1 MGDSRD
7 QIAELDGAASVA
19 DDKRHSLLQKIA
31 ELVAVAKGL
40 DMAETAFLLKM
51 AHLDLQTKIY
61 RIDDSELQ
69 SFIGVIR
76 SSLEQ

>member
-1 MGDSRD
+1 M
-7 QIAELDGAASVA
+7 
-19 DDKRHSLLQKIA
+19 
-31 ELVAVAKGL
+31 AKGL
-40 DMAETAFLLKM
+40 DMTETAFLLKM

-61 RIDDSELQ
+61 QIDDSELQ

>member
-1 MGDSRD
+1 MDDSQD
-7 QIAELDGAASVA
+7 QSAEPDRSEGVA
-19 DDKRHSLLQKIA
+19 DDTRLSLLKKIA
-31 ELVAVAKGL
+31 ELIAEAKGVGL
-40 DMAETAFLLKM
+40 SDTAFLLKM

-69 SFIGVIR
+69 TFIGVIR

>member
-19 DDKRHSLLQKIA
+19 ADKRHSLLQKIA

-61 RIDDSELQ
+61 QIDDSELQ